1 MQNNIDN
8 HRSMLR
14 NHHSKQCKLAGCAF
28 LKRIINI
35 LTLYKSY
42 LQFQQQNKHKNLQE
56 FTMEYQ
62 QQEQDVLEM
71 ALNEFKNLPEKIDAA
86 NLDSVI
92 NDCLSEFSEI
102 NEQKEQD
109 VLLCALNE
117 FENTATNKDVEH
129 IDQVLS
135 DCLGSFAQQTA
146 THNVYDIFCNINQ
159 DYNSVAL
166 LNDFHHLLFYH
177 SHQFESIHNIL
188 SKRVYKNVQCR
199 LSNCLVM
206 KRNYRNR
213 KAITKKKL
221 NELYFDYDDIVPQ
234 QLIDCIHCFY
244 FHSFDTGMKLT
255 NEDRN
260 NIINHA

>member
-42 LQFQQQNKHKNLQE
+42 LQFQQQNKHNL
-56 FTMEYQ
+56 
-62 QQEQDVLEM
+62 
-71 ALNEFKNLPEKIDAA
+71 
-86 NLDSVI
+86 
-92 NDCLSEFSEI
+92 
-102 NEQKEQD
+102 NEQKAQD

-135 DCLGSFAQQTA
+135 DCLGSFAQNNEMNERIDDILSDVLDMFVNKPQQTA